1 MDNLLNDFCGEKNII
16 SNEVLLIIIILYIVH
31 YLPPCLEEIVNI
43 YSSYILYD
51 VIFDIYTALYT
62 TMNCTMCKY
71 MKTDRS
77 LSDIK
82 ALKSY
87 VAAAAADELSCHR
100 RLHMLMCACSVSLY
114 IYA

>member
-1 MDNLLNDFCGEKNII
+1 MGKNNII
-16 SNEVLLIIIILYIVH
+16 SNEVLLIIIIFYKVDH
-31 YLPPCLEEIVNI
+31 LPPCLEAIVNI

-77 LSDIK
+77 LSGMK
-82 ALKSY
+82 ALKSH
-87 VAAAAADELSCHR
+87 VAAAAADELSYHE